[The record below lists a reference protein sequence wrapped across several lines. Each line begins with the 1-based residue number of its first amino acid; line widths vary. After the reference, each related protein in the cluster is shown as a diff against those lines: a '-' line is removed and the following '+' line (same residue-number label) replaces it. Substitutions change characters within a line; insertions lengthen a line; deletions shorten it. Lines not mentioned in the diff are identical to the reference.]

1 MATATL
7 ELVNPYSKYGFKRRP
22 TYNEIIG
29 LINENETITGQ
40 LPDRTATLYKAS
52 PEGSFFDG
60 TDALE
65 LMKEQQ
71 NRISQRQLQELLLK
85 QNTAL
90 QGLTYNL
97 ERLRQSS
104 SSSSSS
110 STPIATG
117 EDRGTLSLGLQT
129 DLQRRE
135 AQLRDR
141 QQQTGEEHR
150 SLLSRATTPVIDGLF
165 SSLSRQS
172 SRIFPRTGQDTPS
185 DVARIFEEDISP
197 RLGQPQPQQAETFI
211 IGSES
216 EGEMLTAREG
226 NIRRGEKPD
235 MDKKQ
240 ELIYFSLQAKV
251 PDADVDDELNVA
263 FKVLDKFKNIKSNEL
278 VRNKTNRDEVFRTM
292 AETGYIKQPI
302 FNQYLELVAQEK
314 QAKGQENKEKIRNQM
329 GRLYIDNIYNEF
341 IAPISVRKGAETK
354 AMARKPQREA
364 DRGARS
370 STG

>member
-85 QNTAL
+85 QNTTL
-90 QGLTYNL
+90 NGLTYNL

-110 STPIATG
+110 STPMATG
-117 EDRGTLSLGLQT
+117 EDRGTLSLGLQA

-141 QQQTGEEHR
+141 QQQTGEEHS
-150 SLLSRATTPVIDGLF
+150 SLLSRATTPVLDGLF

-197 RLGQPQPQQAETFI
+197 RLRQPQPQQAETFI

-216 EGEMLTAREG
+216 EGEMLTARANTEDLIVNSLRFNNPNATDG
-226 NIRRGEKPD
+226 EIKRVSNVLLKYSYLTPEQIAIDFNNFNILNEIYGALNRNCFITDDD
-235 MDKKQ
+235 MDK
-240 ELIYFSLQAKV
+240 YQAITS
-251 PDADVDDELNVA
+251 E
-263 FKVLDKFKNIKSNEL
+263 
-278 VRNKTNRDEVFRTM
+278 
-292 AETGYIKQPI
+292 
-302 FNQYLELVAQEK
+302 
-314 QAKGQENKEKIRNQM
+314 
-329 GRLYIDNIYNEF
+329 
-341 IAPISVRKGAETK
+341 ISEERKG
-354 AMARKPQREA
+354 RKRANLLRKLSEDYKRKIYDKYINNISNRPVEA
-364 DRGARS
+364 
-370 STG
+370 

>member
-110 STPIATG
+110 STPVSIG
-117 EDRGTLSLGLQT
+117 EDRGTLSAQVQA
-129 DLQRRE
+129 DLQQRQQ
-135 AQLRDR
+135 QLRDR
-141 QQQTGEEHR
+141 QQQTGEAQAEE
-150 SLLSRATTPVIDGLF
+150 
-165 SSLSRQS
+165 LSRQS
-172 SRIFPRTGQDTPS
+172 
-185 DVARIFEEDISP
+185 
-197 RLGQPQPQQAETFI
+197 RLPVLQGFI
-211 IGSES
+211 SES
-216 EGEMLTAREG
+216 LTPIFNMIPSPAGGSVFPVLPIPSRQVDEEEEELIPDEEMLTAREEAPKQKSKLVKDISYST
-226 NIRRGEKPD
+226 NISRWTEQQLDFQLFIRGIDTRDPEVSIEGLR
-235 MDKKQ
+235 KKGKGKGLTNWQ
-240 ELIYFSLQAKV
+240 YL
-251 PDADVDDELNVA
+251 
-263 FKVLDKFKNIKSNEL
+263 SNL
-278 VRNKTNRDEVFRTM
+278 ANQMINDGRW
-292 AETGYIKQPI
+292 ETRVEEQLLKKRINE
-302 FNQYLELVAQEK
+302 FNQRQ
-314 QAKGQENKEKIRNQM
+314 
-329 GRLYIDNIYNEF
+329 
-341 IAPISVRKGAETK
+341 
-354 AMARKPQREA
+354 KP
-364 DRGARS
+364 RGSRD
-370 STG
+370 